1 MGDPRKAADGLIGR
15 ALRQLGSGRLYLAS
29 DAEVDDATLASMR
42 ADVRLSALFEV
53 DLSNQKLGPA
63 SARLLAESPKTAGL
77 QVLVLGQNAILDDGA
92 EAIAARAWSGL
103 GQLGLAWTKLGAR
116 GLAALA
122 RSPGLGHLHSLEIG
136 YQPLGDAAVALLT
149 ALPALTSLS
158 VSRTELMGPGARALL
173 EVAVGWLDLSDNP
186 LPEGALTG
194 LTALSRRLRSVS
206 FKQSGL
212 GASDAAVLAGLAA
225 PALRSVDLAMTKLG
239 DAGLSALARAP
250 WLAQLDG
257 LNVSYAGGS
266 GAGLATLR
274 EAWGARPGL
283 SPGR

>member
-1 MGDPRKAADGLIGR
+1 MSDPRKAADGLIGR
-15 ALRQLGSGRLYLAS
+15 ALRQLGTGRLYLAS
-29 DAEVDDATLASMR
+29 DAEVDDATLAVML
-42 ADVRLSALFEV
+42 ADVRVTALFEV
-53 DLSNQKLGPA
+53 DLTNQKLGPA

-77 QVLVLGQNAILDDGA
+77 QVLVLGQNAIADDGA
-92 EAIAARAWSGL
+92 EAIAGRAWSGL
-103 GQLGLAWTKLGAR
+103 GQLGLAWTQLGPR

-122 RSPGLGHLHSLEIG
+122 RSPGLSHLHTLEIG
-136 YQPLGDAAVALLT
+136 YQPLGDAAVAQLT

-158 VSRTELMGPGARALL
+158 VSRTALAGPGARALL

-186 LPEGALTG
+186 LPEGALAG
-194 LTALSRRLRSVS
+194 LGALSPRLRSVS

-212 GASDAAVLAGLAA
+212 GASDAAVLAGLPA
-225 PALRSVDLAMTKLG
+225 PALRSVDLSMTKLD
-239 DAGLSALARAP
+239 DAGLAALARAP
-250 WLAQLDG
+250 WLAQLEA